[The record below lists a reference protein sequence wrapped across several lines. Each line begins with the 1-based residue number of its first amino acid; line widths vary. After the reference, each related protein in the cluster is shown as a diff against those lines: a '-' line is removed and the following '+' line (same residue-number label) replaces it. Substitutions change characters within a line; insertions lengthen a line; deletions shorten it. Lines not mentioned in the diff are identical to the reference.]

1 MRPIVF
7 GGPPKAGKSTLL
19 RKIYERYQF
28 SVRIFLL
35 EANPDGEG
43 FWCHLSG
50 VKSSQQAVKKELFN
64 RFMEMM
70 HHFIRYF
77 FNLRRVF
84 YTPLVSLGG
93 KISAENAFFLS
104 AVSQHAP
111 IVVVLTRD
119 LDEQTLR
126 WAHFAN
132 EFADTIITAST
143 IWPLRYLNP

>member
-1 MRPIVF
+1 MRPIVL

-19 RKIYERYQF
+19 RNIYERYQF
-28 SVRIFLL
+28 SERIFLL

-43 FWCHLSG
+43 FWCHLSN

-77 FNLRRVF
+77 FNLRRVG

-93 KISAENAFFLS
+93 KVSPENAFFLS

-111 IVVVLTRD
+111 IVIVLTRQ
-119 LDEQTLR
+119 LDEQALR

-132 EFADTIITAST
+132 EFADTIIAST

>member
-43 FWCHLSG
+43 FWCHWG

-77 FNLRRVF
+77 FNLRRVG

-111 IVVVLTRD
+111 IVVVLARN